1 MSDRDRVSAESA
13 YASSVDSIQTE
24 GPPSGRP
31 FQSHL
36 TQLLLTWNVTRSF
49 VRSVIRPDLHA
60 ASQLKGGSKRRV
72 VPSVDK
78 KRALFAL
85 LGERVEYS
93 VKSLSFSRIGVDFF

>member
-49 VRSVIRPDLHA
+49 VRSVIRPRPTCCE
-60 ASQLKGGSKRRV
+60 STKRRIEAAG
-72 VPSVDK
+72 
-78 KRALFAL
+78 RAVGRQEA
-85 LGERVEYS
+85 
-93 VKSLSFSRIGVDFF
+93 SFICTAW